1 MKNCIDKLGKIFK
14 GLFVFLM
21 ISGFTGIILYIGLS
35 IMIGIIPVMVILMA
49 IAGTIIYF
57 NKDKVKEVSEKFNE
71 DIKKA
76 MNEANSDKSDE
87 VKSDAEVST
96 ESEVK

>member
-1 MKNCIDKLGKIFK
+1 MKNCIEKIGMIFK

-21 ISGFTGIILYIGLS
+21 ISGFTGIMIYVGLS
-35 IMIGIIPVMVILMA
+35 IMIGILPVMVIFMA

-57 NKDKVKEVSEKFNE
+57 NKDKIKEVSEKFNE

-76 MNEANSDKSDE
+76 MDEVNSGKSDE